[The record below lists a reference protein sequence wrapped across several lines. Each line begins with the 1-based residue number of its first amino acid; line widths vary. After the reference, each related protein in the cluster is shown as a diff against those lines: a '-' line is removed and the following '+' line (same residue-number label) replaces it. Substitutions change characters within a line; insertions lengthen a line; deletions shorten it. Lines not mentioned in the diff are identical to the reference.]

1 MSPRLNMAYIVPRGN
16 AASVSPGIAWPLPL
30 SGLPAA
36 FLREF
41 PDTNNQLLGLQ
52 NKQSLLPLFLML
64 RLDYLSCALTILS
77 TCLVSRRMWQG
88 WVVASVNSVIICV
101 IGFRTAQ
108 LGFVPANLFCL
119 ALYVHAIYKWKS
131 SPAQTASPAK
141 LASHMSRQ
149 YGKAACS
156 RSGSSARAVL
166 HGVRVRSSSS
176 STRVPGNDEQFARSS
191 DRALSRT
198 LPARP

>member
-1 MSPRLNMAYIVPRGN
+1 
-16 AASVSPGIAWPLPL
+16 
-30 SGLPAA
+30 
-36 FLREF
+36 
-41 PDTNNQLLGLQ
+41 
-52 NKQSLLPLFLML
+52 ML

-101 IGFRTAQ
+101 IGYRTAQ
-108 LGFVPANLFCL
+108 LGFVPANLFCM

-141 LASHMSRQ
+141 FASHMSRQ

-166 HGVRVRSSSS
+166 HGVRVRSSGS

-191 DRALSRT
+191 DRALSRK